1 MATTKRQ
8 KAAVE
13 FCEMWLQIEFDGDRD
28 NFREVSSFLSQHL
41 DTAKNIAREI
51 QCEYEGYMD
60 ELMSD

>member
-13 FCEMWLQIEFDGDRD
+13 FCEMWLQIEFDGDRN
-28 NFREVSSFLSQHL
+28 NFREVSNFLSQHL

-60 ELMSD
+60 ELMND